1 MCALLNRD
9 QDRHI
14 FLVYIL
20 TNVNYILL
28 TYSFPWFSVQF
39 PLLSSKN
46 RVILFCNFHYQLS

>member
-28 TYSFPWFSVQF
+28 TYSSPWFSVQF

-46 RVILFCNFHYQLS
+46 LIL